1 MNKVYGKCCG
11 IDVHKK
17 IIVACFINGRKQEIR
32 EFGAT
37 TRELTKLA
45 HWLKEGKCEMTAM
58 ESTGSYWKPVYN
70 IFEVN
75 GINAMIVNARHM
87 KAVPGRKTDVKDAAW
102 IADLLQHGLL
112 KASYIPNKDQREL
125 REMVQYRKSL
135 TEQRAAELNRL
146 QKILEGG
153 NIKISGTVN
162 QIDGMSSMNL
172 LRELLRGETIDK
184 EKIEEMRESKKI
196 SNRLKASDQELIDSL
211 DGVLSKTQKII
222 IRELLDHMEEMGKHI
237 NNLTDEIDAMLK
249 PEEKSAKKAIMDIP
263 GIGDIN
269 ADAIIA
275 VIGTDMSR
283 FPDSAHISSWAGV
296 CPGNNESAKKRRKQE
311 TNKGNELLKSAL
323 VVSANAAVKCKN
335 TYFYAQYQ
343 RIMAHRGK
351 KKAIVAVAHSLLI
364 AIYHI
369 LKDGVPF
376 QDLGANYYNQFNR
389 DKKANALIKKIA
401 SLGYQV
407 TVTAITDTT
416 VA

>member
-17 IIVACFINGRKQEIR
+17 IIVACFINGRKQDIR

-37 TRELTKLA
+37 TKELTKLA
-45 HWLKEGKCEMTAM
+45 KWLKEEECEMTAM

-70 IFEVN
+70 IFEVY
-75 GINAMIVNARHM
+75 GLKAIIVNARHM

-112 KASYIPNKDQREL
+112 KASYIPDKDQREL

-153 NIKISGTVN
+153 NIKLSGTV
-162 QIDGMSSMNL
+162 QEIDGMSSINL
-172 LRELLRGETIDK
+172 IRALLRGETIDEATIIK
-184 EKIEEMRESKKI
+184 MREEKLVSD
-196 SNRLKASDQELIDSL
+196 RLKATNQELVDSL
-211 DGVLSKTQKII
+211 DGVLTRAQKMII
-222 IRELLDHMEEMGKHI
+222 SELLNHMEEIEKHVQK
-237 NNLTDEIDAMLK
+237 LTKEIDAMMK
-249 PEEKSAKKAIMDIP
+249 PEEKEAKKAIMDIP

-275 VIGTDMSR
+275 VIGTDMTR

-296 CPGNNESAKKRRKQE
+296 SPGNNESAKKRRKQK
-311 TNKGNELLKSAL
+311 TNKGNQLLKSAL
-323 VVSANAAVKCKN
+323 VVCANSAVKVKKS
-335 TYFYAQYQ
+335 YFYAQYQ
-343 RIMAHRGK
+343 RIMTHRGK
-351 KKAIVAVAHSLLI
+351 KKALVAVAHSILI
-364 AIYHI
+364 AVYHI

-376 QDLGANYYNQFNR
+376 KDLGANYYNQFNKE
-389 DKKANALIKKIA
+389 KKANALIKKIA
-401 SLGYQV
+401 SLGYKV
-407 TVTAITDTT
+407 TVTAITDT